1 METEDSEGTVL
12 EHDAGTLDLQS
23 EVNDNNVDNEETNVN
38 SSQESEDRVESTD
51 ADEAEQIEDR
61 DTNGIDNLDVQGTTS
76 SEDAG
81 VDTTDMNNGSESNL
95 DAEDDDPLAGIYIL
109 LHEWDRLHIYLIA
122 SADNICEVHN
132 L

>member
-23 EVNDNNVDNEETNVN
+23 EVNDNNVDNKETNVN

-109 LHEWDRLHIYLIA
+109 LHE
-122 SADNICEVHN
+122 
-132 L
+132 